1 MRTEQTLS
9 PTASFWLEN
18 LERFDPHHVGPQ
30 WERPV
35 RSLIEP
41 TLQGDD
47 QLTGLVSE
55 AIVIQQFL
63 LEVIT
68 RRGLSRASV
77 VTQLRRLLASQPF
90 PTQTV
95 PARQSRPRQS
105 RPSPATCP
113 ADPLARPAAPT
124 ASPPSRGDP

>member
-1 MRTEQTLS
+1 VSGAARASRSARTTTTERPESIDLRSHRVRTEQTLT
-9 PTASFWLEN
+9 PTASFWLDN
-18 LERFDPHHVGPQ
+18 LERFDPRQEGPQ

-41 TLQGDD
+41 TLQADD

-68 RRGLSRASV
+68 RRGVSRASV
-77 VTQLRRLLASQPF
+77 VTQLRRLLE
-90 PTQTV
+90 
-95 PARQSRPRQS
+95 
-105 RPSPATCP
+105 
-113 ADPLARPAAPT
+113 
-124 ASPPSRGDP
+124 SPPVHAQPMPGAPGHPPD

>member
-1 MRTEQTLS
+1 VSIDLRSHDVRTEQTLT
-9 PTASFWLEN
+9 PTASFWLDN
-18 LERFDPHHVGPQ
+18 LERFDPRREGPQ

-41 TLQGDD
+41 SLQDDD

-68 RRGLSRASV
+68 RRGVDRASV

-90 PTQTV
+90 PAEQV
-95 PARQSRPRQS
+95 PVQPGHQ
-105 RPSPATCP
+105 PY
-113 ADPLARPAAPT
+113 
-124 ASPPSRGDP
+124 

>member
-1 MRTEQTLS
+1 MRTEQTLT
-9 PTASFWLEN
+9 PTASFWLDN
-18 LERFDPHHVGPQ
+18 LERFDPRQEGPQ

-41 TLQGDD
+41 TLQADD

-68 RRGLSRASV
+68 RRGVSRASV
-77 VTQLRRLLASQPF
+77 VTQLRRLLE
-90 PTQTV
+90 
-95 PARQSRPRQS
+95 
-105 RPSPATCP
+105 
-113 ADPLARPAAPT
+113 
-124 ASPPSRGDP
+124 SPPVHAQPMPGAPGHLPD

>member
-1 MRTEQTLS
+1 MRTEQTLT
-9 PTASFWLEN
+9 PTASFWLDN
-18 LERFDPHHVGPQ
+18 LERFDPRHEGPQ

-77 VTQLRRLLASQPF
+77 VTQLRRLLASPVHAQSTPAQSVSAQP
-90 PTQTV
+90 V
-95 PARQSRPRQS
+95 AERPGHQ
-105 RPSPATCP
+105 P
-113 ADPLARPAAPT
+113 D
-124 ASPPSRGDP
+124 

>member
-1 MRTEQTLS
+1 MRTEQHLT
-9 PTASFWLEN
+9 PTASFWLDN
-18 LERFDPHHVGPQ
+18 LERFDPRHEGPQ

-35 RSLIEP
+35 RSLIETP
-41 TLQGDD
+41 LQGD

-77 VTQLRRLLASQPF
+77 VTQLRSLLASQPA
-90 PTQTV
+90 
-95 PARQSRPRQS
+95 PAQ
-105 RPSPATCP
+105 
-113 ADPLARPAAPT
+113 PT
-124 ASPPSRGDP
+124 A

>member
-1 MRTEQTLS
+1 MRTEQSLS
-9 PTASFWLEN
+9 PTASFWLDN
-18 LERFDPHHVGPQ
+18 LERFDPRHEGPQ

-41 TLQGDD
+41 TLRSDD

-68 RRGLSRASV
+68 RRGLSRATV
-77 VTQLRRLLASQPF
+77 VTQLRRLLAAQPFPTQPF
-90 PTQTV
+90 PTQTLSAQ
-95 PARQSRPRQS
+95 PGHLP
-105 RPSPATCP
+105 
-113 ADPLARPAAPT
+113 D
-124 ASPPSRGDP
+124 

>member
-1 MRTEQTLS
+1 MTLSEGDRAPAGKTLTERPVPIDLRSHDVHTEQTLT
-9 PTASFWLEN
+9 PTASFWLDN
-18 LERFDPHHVGPQ
+18 LERFDPRHEGPH

-35 RSLIEP
+35 RSPIEP

-77 VTQLRRLLASQPF
+77 VTQLRRLLASPSFPAEPVPVQPGHL
-90 PTQTV
+90 P
-95 PARQSRPRQS
+95 
-105 RPSPATCP
+105 
-113 ADPLARPAAPT
+113 D
-124 ASPPSRGDP
+124 

>member
-1 MRTEQTLS
+1 MRPSAEDCPPAGKTLTERPVPSDLRSHDVRTEQTLT
-9 PTASFWLEN
+9 PAASFWLDN
-18 LERFDPHHVGPQ
+18 LERFDPRHEGPQ

-35 RSLIEP
+35 SSLIEP
-41 TLQGDD
+41 TLQVDD

-77 VTQLRRLLASQPF
+77 VTQLRRLLASQ
-90 PTQTV
+90 TV
-95 PARQSRPRQS
+95 PGQ
-105 RPSPATCP
+105 P
-113 ADPLARPAAPT
+113 AD
-124 ASPPSRGDP
+124 

>member
-1 MRTEQTLS
+1 MRTQQTLS
-9 PTASFWLEN
+9 PTASFWLDN
-18 LERFDPHHVGPQ
+18 LERFDPRHEGPQ

-41 TLQGDD
+41 TLRSDD
-47 QLTGLVSE
+47 QLTGLVNE

-77 VTQLRRLLASQPF
+77 VTQLRRLLATQPFPTRPLPRQPF
-90 PTQTV
+90 PTQSV
-95 PARQSRPRQS
+95 SAQPGHLP
-105 RPSPATCP
+105 
-113 ADPLARPAAPT
+113 D
-124 ASPPSRGDP
+124 

>member
-1 MRTEQTLS
+1 MSDSERTRPPAGANLTERPVFNDLRSHHVRTEQHLT
-9 PTASFWLEN
+9 PTAIFWRDN
-18 LERFDPHHVGPQ
+18 LERVDPRHEGPQ

-35 RSLIEP
+35 RSLMEP

-77 VTQLRRLLASQPF
+77 VTQLRSLLASQPAPAQ
-90 PTQTV
+90 PT
-95 PARQSRPRQS
+95 
-105 RPSPATCP
+105 
-113 ADPLARPAAPT
+113 D
-124 ASPPSRGDP
+124 

>member
-1 MRTEQTLS
+1 MTLSEGDRASAGKTLTERPVPIDLRSHHVRTEQHLT
-9 PTASFWLEN
+9 PTASFWLDN
-18 LERFDPHHVGPQ
+18 LERFDPRHEGPQ

-35 RSLIEP
+35 RSLMEP

-77 VTQLRRLLASQPF
+77 VTQLRSLLASQPAPAQ
-90 PTQTV
+90 PT
-95 PARQSRPRQS
+95 
-105 RPSPATCP
+105 
-113 ADPLARPAAPT
+113 D
-124 ASPPSRGDP
+124 

>member
-1 MRTEQTLS
+1 MHTEQTLT
-9 PTASFWLEN
+9 PTASFWLDN
-18 LERFDPHHVGPQ
+18 RERIDPRHEGPHS
-30 WERPV
+30 ERPV
-35 RSLIEP
+35 HSLIEP

-77 VTQLRRLLASQPF
+77 VTQLRRLLASPPFPAQPF
-90 PTQTV
+90 P
-95 PARQSRPRQS
+95 
-105 RPSPATCP
+105 
-113 ADPLARPAAPT
+113 ADPVPVQPGHLP
-124 ASPPSRGDP
+124 D

>member
-1 MRTEQTLS
+1 MRTQQSLS
-9 PTASFWLEN
+9 PTASFWLDN
-18 LERFDPHHVGPQ
+18 LERFDPRHEGPQ

-41 TLQGDD
+41 TLHSDD

-77 VTQLRRLLASQPF
+77 VTQLRRLLAAQPF
-90 PTQTV
+90 PTPAVATQSLPAQAF
-95 PARQSRPRQS
+95 PARGLPTPSRPTQ
-105 RPSPATCP
+105 PGHLP
-113 ADPLARPAAPT
+113 D
-124 ASPPSRGDP
+124 